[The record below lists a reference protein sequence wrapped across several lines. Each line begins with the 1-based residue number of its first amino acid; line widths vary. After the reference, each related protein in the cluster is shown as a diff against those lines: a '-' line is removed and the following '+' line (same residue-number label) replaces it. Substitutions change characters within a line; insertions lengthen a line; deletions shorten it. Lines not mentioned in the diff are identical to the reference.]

1 MAYAL
6 YAPCLLIAAISI
18 TLKENVIS
26 TQHLPLVIAGPIVR
40 KVTSNLCYIWVVT
53 SSADAP
59 SLTLSHDEAPIDGDR
74 QSETICVG
82 THAFIH
88 LLSFSASKPFS
99 DCARISYQLHFDNE
113 EQQARWHKEQQALL
127 YTGQSTL
134 SFHFTETPKT
144 ILHGSCRKPHFHSD
158 DALAQVDTL
167 HEHAFKQK
175 SSFPDLLLMTGDQI
189 YADDVA
195 GPMLKAIHSVI
206 ARLGLFHETLEGAV
220 VSNTQEL
227 ATHPHGY
234 YEREQLLPQISTNT
248 VLSSLFFGAKKK
260 PVFTSVNAQNH
271 LIGSA
276 EIIAMYLLVWSD
288 TLWAEI
294 TIDNDGIPDKYS
306 ATFDKENEAL
316 KGFVKQLPQV
326 RRALAHIPT
335 YMIFDDHD
343 VTDDWNLTRGWEQE
357 VYGNPLSKRMIGN
370 ALIGYLLCQG
380 WGNAPKKV
388 TALIEKV
395 KQSTGE
401 QGIAQHDEI
410 IDDLLDFDQWHYRL
424 DTTPPIEVLDTRT
437 QRWRSESDMNKPSG
451 LMDWEA
457 LCDFQHSIIGKESVI
472 VVSAA
477 PIYGVKVIE
486 AIQKVFTFFGKALT
500 VDAENWMAHKGTAN
514 VMLNIFRHYKT
525 PPEFIILSG
534 DVHYSF
540 VYDVRLRFRRNSP
553 HITQFTCSGLKNA
566 FPDGLIKW
574 LDRLNRILYRSKSPL
589 NLFTRRRNMS
599 VKAREPSMGYGELFN
614 GCAIGVLKISHK
626 NTDVQCKALLSN
638 GKEVEFPTSKND

>member
-1 MAYAL
+1 
-6 YAPCLLIAAISI
+6 
-18 TLKENVIS
+18 
-26 TQHLPLVIAGPIVR
+26 LPQVIAGPIVR
-40 KVTSNLCYIWVVT
+40 KVTSTECHIWVVT
-53 SSADAP
+53 SNADSPALNLSANEVVV
-59 SLTLSHDEAPIDGDR
+59 SGNCQR
-74 QSETICVG
+74 ETIRVG
-82 THAFIH
+82 KYAFIH
-88 LLSFSASKPFS
+88 LLSFTSSEPFEDTARIGYSLSFS
-99 DCARISYQLHFDNE
+99 DDA
-113 EQQARWHKEQQALL
+113 QQASWENEQRGLL
-127 YTGQSTL
+127 YDGQPSL
-134 SFHFTETPKT
+134 CFHYTETPET

-158 DALAQVDTL
+158 DALAQVDVL
-167 HEHAFKQK
+167 HKNAFKKQND
-175 SSFPDLLLMTGDQI
+175 FPDLLLMTGDQI

-206 ARLGLFHETLEGAV
+206 DRLGLYHEALEGAV
-220 VSNTQEL
+220 VTNTNEL
-227 ATHPHGY
+227 ATHEHGY
-234 YEREQLLPQISTNT
+234 YEREQLLPQIATNT
-248 VLSSLFFGAKKK
+248 VLSSIFFGAKKK

-288 TLWAEI
+288 TLWADI
-294 TIDNDGIPDKYS
+294 NIDKDGIPQKYH
-306 ATFDKENEAL
+306 AIFDKEHEAL
-316 KGFVKQLPQV
+316 NGFVKQLPQV

-388 TALIEKV
+388 APLIAKV
-395 KQSTGE
+395 QESMGE
-401 QGIAQHDEI
+401 SGLNSHDEI

-437 QRWRSESDMNKPSG
+437 QRWRSESNMNKPSG

-514 VMLNIFRHYKT
+514 VILNIFRHYKT
-525 PPEFIILSG
+525 PPDFIILSG

-574 LDRLNRILYRSKSPL
+574 LDRLNRVLYRSKSPL

-599 VKAREPSMGYGELFN
+599 VKAREPSLGYGELFN
-614 GCAIGVLKISHK
+614 GCAIGVLKISQK

-638 GKEVEFPTSKND
+638 GKEVEFPASKDD

>member
-1 MAYAL
+1 M
-6 YAPCLLIAAISI
+6 
-18 TLKENVIS
+18 TS
-26 TQHLPLVIAGPIVR
+26 TECH
-40 KVTSNLCYIWVVT
+40 IWVVT
-53 SSADAP
+53 SNADSPTLNLSANEVVV
-59 SLTLSHDEAPIDGDR
+59 SGNCQR
-74 QSETICVG
+74 ETIRVG
-82 THAFIH
+82 KYAFIH
-88 LLSFSASKPFS
+88 LLSFTSSEPFEDTARIGYSLSFS
-99 DCARISYQLHFDNE
+99 DDA
-113 EQQARWHKEQQALL
+113 QQASWENEQRGLL
-127 YTGQSTL
+127 YDGQPSL
-134 SFHFTETPKT
+134 CFHYTETPET

-158 DALAQVDTL
+158 DALAQVDVL
-167 HEHAFKQK
+167 HKNAFKKQND
-175 SSFPDLLLMTGDQI
+175 FPDLLLMTGDQI

-206 ARLGLFHETLEGAV
+206 DRLGLYHEALEGAV
-220 VSNTQEL
+220 VTNTNEL
-227 ATHPHGY
+227 ATHEHGY
-234 YEREQLLPQISTNT
+234 YEREQLLPQIATNT
-248 VLSSLFFGAKKK
+248 VLSSIFFGAKKK

-288 TLWAEI
+288 TLWADI
-294 TIDNDGIPDKYS
+294 NIDKDGIPPKYH
-306 ATFDKENEAL
+306 AIFDKEHEAL
-316 KGFVKQLPQV
+316 NGFVKQLPQV

-388 TALIEKV
+388 APLIAKV
-395 KQSTGE
+395 QESMGE
-401 QGIAQHDEI
+401 SGLNSHDEI
-410 IDDLLDFDQWHYRL
+410 IDELLDFDQWHYRL

-437 QRWRSESDMNKPSG
+437 QRWRSESNMNKPSG

-514 VMLNIFRHYKT
+514 VILNIFRHYKT
-525 PPEFIILSG
+525 PPDFIILSG

-574 LDRLNRILYRSKSPL
+574 LDRLNRVLYRSKSPL

-599 VKAREPSMGYGELFN
+599 VKAREPSLGYGELFN
-614 GCAIGVLKISHK
+614 GCAIGVLKISQK

-638 GKEVEFPTSKND
+638 GKEVEFPASKDD

>member
-1 MAYAL
+1 M
-6 YAPCLLIAAISI
+6 
-18 TLKENVIS
+18 TS
-26 TQHLPLVIAGPIVR
+26 TECH
-40 KVTSNLCYIWVVT
+40 IWVVT
-53 SSADAP
+53 SNADSPTLNLSANEVVV
-59 SLTLSHDEAPIDGDR
+59 SGNCQR
-74 QSETICVG
+74 ETIRVG
-82 THAFIH
+82 KYAFIH
-88 LLSFSASKPFS
+88 LLSFTSSEPFEDTARIGYSLSFS
-99 DCARISYQLHFDNE
+99 DDA
-113 EQQARWHKEQQALL
+113 QQASWENEQRGLL
-127 YTGQSTL
+127 YDGQSSL
-134 SFHFTETPKT
+134 CFHYTETPET

-158 DALAQVDTL
+158 DALAQVDVL
-167 HEHAFKQK
+167 HKNAFKKQND
-175 SSFPDLLLMTGDQI
+175 FPDLLLMTGDQI

-206 ARLGLFHETLEGAV
+206 DRLGLYHEALEGAV
-220 VSNTQEL
+220 VTNTNEL
-227 ATHPHGY
+227 ATHEHGY
-234 YEREQLLPQISTNT
+234 YEREQLLPQIATNT
-248 VLSSLFFGAKKK
+248 VLSSIFFGAKKK

-288 TLWAEI
+288 TLWADI
-294 TIDNDGIPDKYS
+294 NIDKDGIPQKYH
-306 ATFDKENEAL
+306 AIFDKEHEAL
-316 KGFVKQLPQV
+316 NGFVKQLPQV

-388 TALIEKV
+388 APLIAKV
-395 KQSTGE
+395 QESMGE
-401 QGIAQHDEI
+401 SGLNSHDEI

-437 QRWRSESDMNKPSG
+437 QRWRSESNMNKPSG

-514 VMLNIFRHYKT
+514 VILNIFRHYKT
-525 PPEFIILSG
+525 PPDFIILSG

-574 LDRLNRILYRSKSPL
+574 LDRLNRVLYRSKSPL

-599 VKAREPSMGYGELFN
+599 VKAREPSLGYGELFN
-614 GCAIGVLKISHK
+614 GCAIGVLKISQK
-626 NTDVQCKALLSN
+626 TTDVQCKALLSN
-638 GKEVEFPTSKND
+638 GKEVEFPASKDD

>member
-1 MAYAL
+1 M
-6 YAPCLLIAAISI
+6 P
-18 TLKENVIS
+18 
-26 TQHLPLVIAGPIVR
+26 QVIAGPIVR
-40 KVTSNLCYIWVVT
+40 KVTSTECHIWVVT
-53 SSADAP
+53 SNADSPTLNLSANEVVV
-59 SLTLSHDEAPIDGDR
+59 SGNCQR
-74 QSETICVG
+74 ETIRVG
-82 THAFIH
+82 KYAFIH
-88 LLSFSASKPFS
+88 LLSFTSSEPFEDTARIGYSLSFS
-99 DCARISYQLHFDNE
+99 DDA
-113 EQQARWHKEQQALL
+113 QQASWENEQRGLL
-127 YTGQSTL
+127 YDGQSSL
-134 SFHFTETPKT
+134 CFHYTETPET

-158 DALAQVDTL
+158 DALAQVDVL
-167 HEHAFKQK
+167 HKNAFKKQND
-175 SSFPDLLLMTGDQI
+175 FPDLLLMTGDQI

-206 ARLGLFHETLEGAV
+206 DRLGLYHEALEGAV
-220 VSNTQEL
+220 VTNTNEL
-227 ATHPHGY
+227 ATHEHGY
-234 YEREQLLPQISTNT
+234 YEREQLLPQIATNT
-248 VLSSLFFGAKKK
+248 VLSSIFFGAKKK

-288 TLWAEI
+288 TLWADI
-294 TIDNDGIPDKYS
+294 NIDKDGIPPKYH
-306 ATFDKENEAL
+306 AIFDKEHEAL
-316 KGFVKQLPQV
+316 NGFVKQLPQV

-388 TALIEKV
+388 APLIAKV
-395 KQSTGE
+395 QESMGE
-401 QGIAQHDEI
+401 SGLNSHDEI
-410 IDDLLDFDQWHYRL
+410 IDELLDFDQWHYRL

-437 QRWRSESDMNKPSG
+437 QRWRSESNMNKPSG

-514 VMLNIFRHYKT
+514 VILNIFRHYKT
-525 PPEFIILSG
+525 PPDFIILSG

-574 LDRLNRILYRSKSPL
+574 LDRLNRVLYRSKSPL

-599 VKAREPSMGYGELFN
+599 VKAREPSLGYGELFN
-614 GCAIGVLKISHK
+614 GCAIGVLKISQK
-626 NTDVQCKALLSN
+626 TTDVQCKALLSN
-638 GKEVEFPTSKND
+638 GKEVEFPASKDD

>member
-1 MAYAL
+1 M
-6 YAPCLLIAAISI
+6 S
-18 TLKENVIS
+18 EESVIS
-26 TQHLPLVIAGPIVR
+26 TQQLPQVIAGPIVR
-40 KVTSNLCYIWVVT
+40 KVTSNSCHVWLV
-53 SSADAP
+53 SSNADAP
-59 SLTLSHDEAPIDGDR
+59 SLSLSHGDSVLAGDS
-74 QSETICVG
+74 QSDTVRVG
-82 THAFIH
+82 KLAFIH
-88 LLSFSASKPFS
+88 LVTFSASTSFE
-99 DCARISYQLHFDNE
+99 DRERINYKLVFDDH
-113 EQQARWHKEQQALL
+113 QQQNAWEKEQRALL
-127 YTGQSTL
+127 YKDQASL
-134 SFHFTETPKT
+134 SFHYTGTPET
-144 ILHGSCRKPHFHSD
+144 ILHGSCRKPHFHGD
-158 DALAQVDTL
+158 DALVQVDNL
-167 HEHAFKQK
+167 HKIAFEEKA
-175 SSFPDLLLMTGDQI
+175 SFPDLLLMTGDQI

-195 GPMLKAIHSVI
+195 GPMLKAIHCVI
-206 ARLGLFHETLEGAV
+206 ARLGLYHEALEGAV
-220 VSNTQEL
+220 VNNTSDL
-227 ATHPHGY
+227 ATHEHGF
-234 YEREQLLPQISTNT
+234 YEREQLLPQIATNT
-248 VLSSLFFGAKKK
+248 VLSSIFFGAKKK

-288 TLWAEI
+288 TLWPDI
-294 TIDNDGIPDKYS
+294 VIDKDGIPEKYN
-306 ATFDKENEAL
+306 AIFDKENEAL
-316 KGFVKQLPQV
+316 TGFVKPLLQV

-380 WGNAPKKV
+380 WGNAPEKV
-388 TALIEKV
+388 TSLIQKV
-395 KQSTGE
+395 KASLDK
-401 QGIAQHDEI
+401 QGLAAHNEIVDE
-410 IDDLLDFDQWHYRL
+410 LLDFDQWHYRI

-437 QRWRSESDMNKPSG
+437 QRWRSESNMNKPSG

-457 LCDFQHSIIGKESVI
+457 LCDFQHSIIDKESVI

-514 VMLNIFRHYKT
+514 VILNIFRHYKT

-574 LDRLNRILYRSKSPL
+574 LDRLNRVLYRSKSPL
-589 NLFTRRRNMS
+589 NVFTRRRNMS

-614 GCAIGVLKISHK
+614 GCAIGVLKISQK

-638 GKEVEFPTSKND
+638 GKEVEFPASKDD

>member
-1 MAYAL
+1 M
-6 YAPCLLIAAISI
+6 P
-18 TLKENVIS
+18 
-26 TQHLPLVIAGPIVR
+26 QVIAGPIVR
-40 KVTSNLCYIWVVT
+40 KVTSTECHIWVVT
-53 SSADAP
+53 SNADSPTLNLSANEVVV
-59 SLTLSHDEAPIDGDR
+59 SGNCQR
-74 QSETICVG
+74 ETIRVG
-82 THAFIH
+82 KYAFIH
-88 LLSFSASKPFS
+88 LLSFTSSEPFEDTARIGYSLSFS
-99 DCARISYQLHFDNE
+99 DDA
-113 EQQARWHKEQQALL
+113 QQASWENEQRGLL
-127 YTGQSTL
+127 YDGQPSL
-134 SFHFTETPKT
+134 CFHYTETPET

-158 DALAQVDTL
+158 DALAQVDVL
-167 HEHAFKQK
+167 HKNAFKKQND
-175 SSFPDLLLMTGDQI
+175 FPDLLLMTGDQI

-206 ARLGLFHETLEGAV
+206 DRLGLYHEALEGAV
-220 VSNTQEL
+220 VTNTNEL
-227 ATHPHGY
+227 ATHEHGY
-234 YEREQLLPQISTNT
+234 YEREQLLPQIATNT
-248 VLSSLFFGAKKK
+248 VLSSIFFGAKKK

-288 TLWAEI
+288 TLWADI
-294 TIDNDGIPDKYS
+294 NIDKDGIPQKYH
-306 ATFDKENEAL
+306 AIFDKEHEAL
-316 KGFVKQLPQV
+316 NGFVKQLPQV

-380 WGNAPKKV
+380 WGNVPKKV
-388 TALIEKV
+388 APLIAKV
-395 KQSTGE
+395 QESMGE
-401 QGIAQHDEI
+401 SGLNSHDEI

-437 QRWRSESDMNKPSG
+437 QRWRSESNMNKPSG

-514 VMLNIFRHYKT
+514 VILNIFRHYKT
-525 PPEFIILSG
+525 PPDFIILSG

-574 LDRLNRILYRSKSPL
+574 LDRLNRVLYRSKSPL

-599 VKAREPSMGYGELFN
+599 VKAREPSLGYGELFN
-614 GCAIGVLKISHK
+614 GCAIGVLKISQK

-638 GKEVEFPTSKND
+638 GNEVEFPASKDD

>member
-1 MAYAL
+1 M
-6 YAPCLLIAAISI
+6 PQV
-18 TLKENVIS
+18 T
-26 TQHLPLVIAGPIVR
+26 AGPKVR
-40 KVTSNLCYIWVVT
+40 KVTSTECHIWVVT
-53 SSADAP
+53 SNADSPTLNLSANEVVV
-59 SLTLSHDEAPIDGDR
+59 SGNCQR
-74 QSETICVG
+74 ETIRVG
-82 THAFIH
+82 KYAFIH
-88 LLSFSASKPFS
+88 LLSFTSSEPFEDTARIGYSLSFS
-99 DCARISYQLHFDNE
+99 DDA
-113 EQQARWHKEQQALL
+113 QQASWENEQRGLL
-127 YTGQSTL
+127 YDGQSSL
-134 SFHFTETPKT
+134 CFHYTETPET

-158 DALAQVDTL
+158 DALAQVDVL
-167 HEHAFKQK
+167 HKNAFKK
-175 SSFPDLLLMTGDQI
+175 ENDFPDLLLMTGDQI

-206 ARLGLFHETLEGAV
+206 DCLGLYHEALEGAV
-220 VSNTQEL
+220 VTNTNEL
-227 ATHPHGY
+227 ATHEHGY
-234 YEREQLLPQISTNT
+234 YEREQLLPQIATNT
-248 VLSSLFFGAKKK
+248 VLSSIFFGAKKK

-288 TLWAEI
+288 TLWADI
-294 TIDNDGIPDKYS
+294 NIDKDGIPPKYH
-306 ATFDKENEAL
+306 AIFDKEHEAL
-316 KGFVKQLPQV
+316 NGFVKQLPQV

-388 TALIEKV
+388 APLIAKV
-395 KQSTGE
+395 QESMGE
-401 QGIAQHDEI
+401 SGLNSHDEI

-437 QRWRSESDMNKPSG
+437 QRWRSESNMNKPSG

-500 VDAENWMAHKGTAN
+500 VDAENWMAHKCTAN
-514 VMLNIFRHYKT
+514 VILNIFRHYIT
-525 PPEFIILSG
+525 PPDFIILSG

-574 LDRLNRILYRSKSPL
+574 LDRLNRVLYRSKSPL

-599 VKAREPSMGYGELFN
+599 VKAREPSLGYGELFN
-614 GCAIGVLKISHK
+614 GCAIGVLKISQK

-638 GKEVEFPTSKND
+638 GKEVEFPASKDD

>member
-1 MAYAL
+1 
-6 YAPCLLIAAISI
+6 
-18 TLKENVIS
+18 
-26 TQHLPLVIAGPIVR
+26 
-40 KVTSNLCYIWVVT
+40 VTSTECHIWVVT
-53 SSADAP
+53 SNADSPTLNLSANEVVV
-59 SLTLSHDEAPIDGDR
+59 SGNCQR
-74 QSETICVG
+74 ETIRVG
-82 THAFIH
+82 KYAFIH
-88 LLSFSASKPFS
+88 LLSFTSSEPFEDTARIGYSLSFS
-99 DCARISYQLHFDNE
+99 DDA
-113 EQQARWHKEQQALL
+113 QQASWENEQRGLL
-127 YTGQSTL
+127 YDGQSSL
-134 SFHFTETPKT
+134 CFHYTETPET

-158 DALAQVDTL
+158 DALAQVDVL
-167 HEHAFKQK
+167 HKNAFKKQND
-175 SSFPDLLLMTGDQI
+175 FPDLLLMTGDQI

-206 ARLGLFHETLEGAV
+206 DRLGLYHEALEGAV
-220 VSNTQEL
+220 VTNTNEL
-227 ATHPHGY
+227 ATHEHGY
-234 YEREQLLPQISTNT
+234 YEREQLLPQIATNT
-248 VLSSLFFGAKKK
+248 VLSSIFFGAKKK

-288 TLWAEI
+288 TLWADI
-294 TIDNDGIPDKYS
+294 NIDKDGIPPKYH
-306 ATFDKENEAL
+306 AIFDKEHEAL
-316 KGFVKQLPQV
+316 NGFVKQLPQV

-388 TALIEKV
+388 APLIAKV
-395 KQSTGE
+395 QESMGE
-401 QGIAQHDEI
+401 SGLNSHDEI

-437 QRWRSESDMNKPSG
+437 QRWRSESNMNKPSG

-514 VMLNIFRHYKT
+514 VILNIFRHYKT
-525 PPEFIILSG
+525 PPDFIILSG

-574 LDRLNRILYRSKSPL
+574 LDRLNRVLYRSKSPL

-599 VKAREPSMGYGELFN
+599 VKAREPSLGYGELFN
-614 GCAIGVLKISHK
+614 GCAIGVLKISQK

-638 GKEVEFPTSKND
+638 GKEVEFPASKDD

>member
-1 MAYAL
+1 M
-6 YAPCLLIAAISI
+6 P
-18 TLKENVIS
+18 
-26 TQHLPLVIAGPIVR
+26 QVIAGPIVR
-40 KVTSNLCYIWVVT
+40 KVTSTECHIWVVT
-53 SSADAP
+53 SNADSPALNLSANEVVV
-59 SLTLSHDEAPIDGDR
+59 SGNCQR
-74 QSETICVG
+74 ETIRVG
-82 THAFIH
+82 KYAFIH
-88 LLSFSASKPFS
+88 LLSFTSSEPFEDTARIGYSLSFS
-99 DCARISYQLHFDNE
+99 DDA
-113 EQQARWHKEQQALL
+113 QQASWEDEQRGLL
-127 YTGQSTL
+127 YDGQSSL
-134 SFHFTETPKT
+134 CFHYTETPET

-158 DALAQVDTL
+158 DALAQVDVL
-167 HEHAFKQK
+167 HKNAFKK
-175 SSFPDLLLMTGDQI
+175 ENDFPDLLLMTGDQI

-206 ARLGLFHETLEGAV
+206 DRLGLYHEALEGAV
-220 VSNTQEL
+220 VTNTNEL
-227 ATHPHGY
+227 ATHEHGY
-234 YEREQLLPQISTNT
+234 YEREQLLPQIATNT
-248 VLSSLFFGAKKK
+248 VLSSIFFGAKKK

-288 TLWAEI
+288 TLWADI
-294 TIDNDGIPDKYS
+294 NIDKDGIPPKYH
-306 ATFDKENEAL
+306 AIFDKEHEAL
-316 KGFVKQLPQV
+316 NGFVKQLPQV

-388 TALIEKV
+388 APLIAKV
-395 KQSTGE
+395 QESMGE
-401 QGIAQHDEI
+401 SGLNSHDEI

-437 QRWRSESDMNKPSG
+437 QRWRSESNMNKPSG

-514 VMLNIFRHYKT
+514 VILNIFRHYKT
-525 PPEFIILSG
+525 PPDFIILSG

-574 LDRLNRILYRSKSPL
+574 LDRLNRVLYRSKSPL

-599 VKAREPSMGYGELFN
+599 VKAREPSLGYGELFN
-614 GCAIGVLKISHK
+614 GCAIGVLKISQK

-638 GKEVEFPTSKND
+638 GKEVEFPASKDD

>member
-1 MAYAL
+1 M
-6 YAPCLLIAAISI
+6 P
-18 TLKENVIS
+18 
-26 TQHLPLVIAGPIVR
+26 QVIAGPIVR
-40 KVTSNLCYIWVVT
+40 KVTSTECHIWVVT
-53 SSADAP
+53 SNADSPALNLSANEVVV
-59 SLTLSHDEAPIDGDR
+59 SGNCQR
-74 QSETICVG
+74 ETIRVG
-82 THAFIH
+82 KYAFIH
-88 LLSFSASKPFS
+88 LLSFTSSEPFKDTARIGYSLSFS
-99 DCARISYQLHFDNE
+99 DDA
-113 EQQARWHKEQQALL
+113 QQASWENEQRGLL
-127 YTGQSTL
+127 YDGQSSL
-134 SFHFTETPKT
+134 CFHYTETPET

-158 DALAQVDTL
+158 DALAQVDVL
-167 HEHAFKQK
+167 HKNAFKK
-175 SSFPDLLLMTGDQI
+175 ENDFPDLLLMTGDQI

-206 ARLGLFHETLEGAV
+206 DRLGLYHEALEGAV
-220 VSNTQEL
+220 VTNTNEL
-227 ATHPHGY
+227 ATHEHGY
-234 YEREQLLPQISTNT
+234 YEREQLLPQIATNT
-248 VLSSLFFGAKKK
+248 VLSSIFFGAKKK

-288 TLWAEI
+288 TLWADI
-294 TIDNDGIPDKYS
+294 NIDKDGIPPKYH
-306 ATFDKENEAL
+306 AIFDKEHEAL
-316 KGFVKQLPQV
+316 NGFVKQLPQV

-388 TALIEKV
+388 APLIAKV
-395 KQSTGE
+395 QESMGE
-401 QGIAQHDEI
+401 SGLNSHDEI

-437 QRWRSESDMNKPSG
+437 QRWRSESNMNKPSG

-500 VDAENWMAHKGTAN
+500 VDAENWMAHKGTEN
-514 VMLNIFRHYKT
+514 VILNIFRHYKT
-525 PPEFIILSG
+525 PPDFIILSG

-574 LDRLNRILYRSKSPL
+574 LDRLNRVLYRSKSPL

-599 VKAREPSMGYGELFN
+599 VKAREPSLGYGELFN
-614 GCAIGVLKISHK
+614 GCAIGVLKISQK
-626 NTDVQCKALLSN
+626 TTDVQCKALLSN
-638 GKEVEFPTSKND
+638 GKEVEFPASKDD

>member
-1 MAYAL
+1 M
-6 YAPCLLIAAISI
+6 P
-18 TLKENVIS
+18 
-26 TQHLPLVIAGPIVR
+26 QVIAGPIVR
-40 KVTSNLCYIWVVT
+40 KVTSTECHIWVVT
-53 SSADAP
+53 SNADSPALNLSANEVVV
-59 SLTLSHDEAPIDGDR
+59 SGNCQR
-74 QSETICVG
+74 ETIRVG
-82 THAFIH
+82 KYAFIH
-88 LLSFSASKPFS
+88 LLSFTSSEPFEDTARIGYSLSFS
-99 DCARISYQLHFDNE
+99 DDA
-113 EQQARWHKEQQALL
+113 QQASWENEQRGLL
-127 YTGQSTL
+127 YDGQSSL
-134 SFHFTETPKT
+134 CFHYTETPET

-158 DALAQVDTL
+158 DALAQVDVL
-167 HEHAFKQK
+167 HKNAFKKQND
-175 SSFPDLLLMTGDQI
+175 FPDLLLMTGDQI

-206 ARLGLFHETLEGAV
+206 DRLGLYHEALEGAV
-220 VSNTQEL
+220 VANTNEL
-227 ATHPHGY
+227 ATHEHGY
-234 YEREQLLPQISTNT
+234 YEREQLLPQIATNT
-248 VLSSLFFGAKKK
+248 VLSSIFFGAKKK

-288 TLWAEI
+288 TLWADI
-294 TIDNDGIPDKYS
+294 NIDKDGIPPKYH
-306 ATFDKENEAL
+306 AIFDKEHEAL
-316 KGFVKQLPQV
+316 NGFVKQLPQV

-388 TALIEKV
+388 APLIAKV
-395 KQSTGE
+395 QESMGE
-401 QGIAQHDEI
+401 SGLNSHDEI

-437 QRWRSESDMNKPSG
+437 QRWRSESNMNKPSG

-514 VMLNIFRHYKT
+514 VILNIFRHYKT
-525 PPEFIILSG
+525 PPDFIILSG

-574 LDRLNRILYRSKSPL
+574 LDRLNRVLYRSKSPL

-599 VKAREPSMGYGELFN
+599 VKAREPSLGYGELFN
-614 GCAIGVLKISHK
+614 GCAIGVLKISQK

-638 GKEVEFPTSKND
+638 GKEVEFPASKDD

>member
-1 MAYAL
+1 M
-6 YAPCLLIAAISI
+6 
-18 TLKENVIS
+18 TS
-26 TQHLPLVIAGPIVR
+26 TECH
-40 KVTSNLCYIWVVT
+40 IWVVT
-53 SSADAP
+53 SNADSPALNLSANEVVV
-59 SLTLSHDEAPIDGDR
+59 SGNCQR
-74 QSETICVG
+74 ETIRVG
-82 THAFIH
+82 KYAFIH
-88 LLSFSASKPFS
+88 LLSFTSSEPFEDTARIDYSLSFS
-99 DCARISYQLHFDNE
+99 DDA
-113 EQQARWHKEQQALL
+113 QQASWENEQRGLL
-127 YTGQSTL
+127 YDGQSSL
-134 SFHFTETPKT
+134 CFHYTETPET

-158 DALAQVDTL
+158 DALAQVDVL
-167 HEHAFKQK
+167 HKNAFKKQND
-175 SSFPDLLLMTGDQI
+175 FPDLLLMTGDQI

-206 ARLGLFHETLEGAV
+206 DRLGLYHEALEGAV
-220 VSNTQEL
+220 VTNTNEL
-227 ATHPHGY
+227 ATHEHGY
-234 YEREQLLPQISTNT
+234 YEREQLLPQIATNT
-248 VLSSLFFGAKKK
+248 VLSSIFFGAKKK

-288 TLWAEI
+288 TLWADI
-294 TIDNDGIPDKYS
+294 NIDKDGIPPKYH
-306 ATFDKENEAL
+306 AIFDKEHEAL
-316 KGFVKQLPQV
+316 NGFVKQLPQV

-388 TALIEKV
+388 APLIAKV
-395 KQSTGE
+395 QESMGE
-401 QGIAQHDEI
+401 SGLNSHDEI

-437 QRWRSESDMNKPSG
+437 QRWRSESNMNKPSG

-514 VMLNIFRHYKT
+514 VILNIFRHYKT
-525 PPEFIILSG
+525 PPDFIILSG

-574 LDRLNRILYRSKSPL
+574 LDRLNRVLYRSKSPL

-599 VKAREPSMGYGELFN
+599 VKAREPSLGYGELFN
-614 GCAIGVLKISHK
+614 GCAIGVLKISQK
-626 NTDVQCKALLSN
+626 TTDVQCEALLSN
-638 GKEVEFPTSKND
+638 GKEVEFPASKDD

>member
-1 MAYAL
+1 M
-6 YAPCLLIAAISI
+6 
-18 TLKENVIS
+18 TS
-26 TQHLPLVIAGPIVR
+26 TECH
-40 KVTSNLCYIWVVT
+40 IWVVT
-53 SSADAP
+53 SNADSPALNLSANEVVV
-59 SLTLSHDEAPIDGDR
+59 SGNCQR
-74 QSETICVG
+74 ETIRVG
-82 THAFIH
+82 KYAFIH
-88 LLSFSASKPFS
+88 LLSFTSSEPFEDTARIGYSLSFS
-99 DCARISYQLHFDNE
+99 DDA
-113 EQQARWHKEQQALL
+113 QQASWENEQRGLL
-127 YTGQSTL
+127 YDGQSFL
-134 SFHFTETPKT
+134 CFHYTETPET

-158 DALAQVDTL
+158 DALAQVDVL
-167 HEHAFKQK
+167 HKNAFKKQND
-175 SSFPDLLLMTGDQI
+175 FPDLLLMTGDQI

-206 ARLGLFHETLEGAV
+206 DRLGLYHEALEGAV
-220 VSNTQEL
+220 VTNTNEL
-227 ATHPHGY
+227 ATHEHGY
-234 YEREQLLPQISTNT
+234 YEREQLLPQIATNT
-248 VLSSLFFGAKKK
+248 VLSSIFFGAKKK

-288 TLWAEI
+288 TLWADI
-294 TIDNDGIPDKYS
+294 NIDKDGIPPKYH
-306 ATFDKENEAL
+306 AIFDKEHEAL
-316 KGFVKQLPQV
+316 NGFVKQLPQV

-388 TALIEKV
+388 APLIAKV
-395 KQSTGE
+395 QESMGE
-401 QGIAQHDEI
+401 SGLNSHDEL

-437 QRWRSESDMNKPSG
+437 QRWRSESNMNKPSG

-514 VMLNIFRHYKT
+514 VILNIFRHYKT
-525 PPEFIILSG
+525 PPDFIILSG

-574 LDRLNRILYRSKSPL
+574 LDRLNRVLYRSKSPL

-599 VKAREPSMGYGELFN
+599 VKAREPSLGYGELFN
-614 GCAIGVLKISHK
+614 GCAIGVLKISQK

-638 GKEVEFPTSKND
+638 GKEVEFPASKDD

>member
-1 MAYAL
+1 M
-6 YAPCLLIAAISI
+6 P
-18 TLKENVIS
+18 
-26 TQHLPLVIAGPIVR
+26 QVIAGPIVR
-40 KVTSNLCYIWVVT
+40 KVTSTECHIWVVT
-53 SSADAP
+53 SNADSPALNLSANEVVV
-59 SLTLSHDEAPIDGDR
+59 SGNCQR
-74 QSETICVG
+74 ETIRVG
-82 THAFIH
+82 KYAFIH
-88 LLSFSASKPFS
+88 LLSFTSSEPFEDTARIGYSLSFS
-99 DCARISYQLHFDNE
+99 DDA
-113 EQQARWHKEQQALL
+113 QQASWEDEQRGLL
-127 YTGQSTL
+127 YDGQSSL
-134 SFHFTETPKT
+134 CFHYTETPET

-158 DALAQVDTL
+158 DALAQVDVL
-167 HEHAFKQK
+167 HKNAFKKQND
-175 SSFPDLLLMTGDQI
+175 FPDLLLMTGDQI

-206 ARLGLFHETLEGAV
+206 DRLGLYHEALEGAV
-220 VSNTQEL
+220 VTNTNEL
-227 ATHPHGY
+227 ATHEHGY
-234 YEREQLLPQISTNT
+234 YEREQLLPQIATNT
-248 VLSSLFFGAKKK
+248 VLSSIFFGAKKK

-288 TLWAEI
+288 TLWADI
-294 TIDNDGIPDKYS
+294 NIDKDGIPPKYH
-306 ATFDKENEAL
+306 AIFDKEHEAL
-316 KGFVKQLPQV
+316 NGFVKQLPQV

-388 TALIEKV
+388 APLIAKV
-395 KQSTGE
+395 QESMGE
-401 QGIAQHDEI
+401 SGLNSHDEI
-410 IDDLLDFDQWHYRL
+410 IDELLDFDQWHYRL

-437 QRWRSESDMNKPSG
+437 QRWRSESNMNKPSG

-514 VMLNIFRHYKT
+514 VILNIFRHYKT
-525 PPEFIILSG
+525 PPDFIILSG

-574 LDRLNRILYRSKSPL
+574 LDRLNRVLYRSKSPL

-599 VKAREPSMGYGELFN
+599 VKAREPSLGYGELFN
-614 GCAIGVLKISHK
+614 GCAIGVLKISQK

-638 GKEVEFPTSKND
+638 GNEVEFPASKDD

>member
-1 MAYAL
+1 M
-6 YAPCLLIAAISI
+6 P
-18 TLKENVIS
+18 
-26 TQHLPLVIAGPIVR
+26 QVIAGPIVR
-40 KVTSNLCYIWVVT
+40 KVTSTECHIWVVT
-53 SSADAP
+53 SNADSPALNLSANEVVV
-59 SLTLSHDEAPIDGDR
+59 SGNCQR
-74 QSETICVG
+74 ETIRVG
-82 THAFIH
+82 KYAFIH
-88 LLSFSASKPFS
+88 LLSFTSSEPFEDTARIGYSLSFS
-99 DCARISYQLHFDNE
+99 DDA
-113 EQQARWHKEQQALL
+113 QQASWENEQRGLL
-127 YTGQSTL
+127 YDGQPSL
-134 SFHFTETPKT
+134 CFHYTETPET

-158 DALAQVDTL
+158 DALAQVDVL
-167 HEHAFKQK
+167 HKNAFKKQND
-175 SSFPDLLLMTGDQI
+175 FPDLLLMTGDQI

-206 ARLGLFHETLEGAV
+206 DRLGLYHEALEGAV
-220 VSNTQEL
+220 VTNTNEL
-227 ATHPHGY
+227 ATHEHGY
-234 YEREQLLPQISTNT
+234 YEREQLLPQIATNT
-248 VLSSLFFGAKKK
+248 VLSSIFFGAKKK

-288 TLWAEI
+288 TLWADI
-294 TIDNDGIPDKYS
+294 NIDKDGIPPKYH
-306 ATFDKENEAL
+306 AIFDKEHEAL
-316 KGFVKQLPQV
+316 NGFVKQLPQV

-388 TALIEKV
+388 APLIAKV
-395 KQSTGE
+395 QESMGE
-401 QGIAQHDEI
+401 SGLNSHDEI
-410 IDDLLDFDQWHYRL
+410 IDDLLAFDQWHYRL

-437 QRWRSESDMNKPSG
+437 QRWRSESNMNKPSG

-514 VMLNIFRHYKT
+514 VILNIFRHYKT
-525 PPEFIILSG
+525 PPDFIILSG

-574 LDRLNRILYRSKSPL
+574 LDRLNRVLYRSKSPL

-599 VKAREPSMGYGELFN
+599 VKAREPSLGYGELFN
-614 GCAIGVLKISHK
+614 GCAIGVLKISQK

-638 GKEVEFPTSKND
+638 GKEVEFPASKDD

>member
-1 MAYAL
+1 M
-6 YAPCLLIAAISI
+6 S
-18 TLKENVIS
+18 EESVIS
-26 TQHLPLVIAGPIVR
+26 TQQLPQVIAGPIVR
-40 KVTSNLCYIWVVT
+40 KVTSNSCHVWLV
-53 SSADAP
+53 SSNADAP
-59 SLTLSHDEAPIDGDR
+59 SLSLSHGDSVLAGDS
-74 QSETICVG
+74 QSDTVRVG
-82 THAFIH
+82 KHAFIH
-88 LLSFSASKPFS
+88 LVTFSASTSFE
-99 DCARISYQLHFDNE
+99 DRERINYKLIFNDH
-113 EQQARWHKEQQALL
+113 QQQNAWEKEQRALL
-127 YTGQSTL
+127 YKDQASL
-134 SFHFTETPKT
+134 SFHYTGTPET
-144 ILHGSCRKPHFHSD
+144 ILHGSCRKPHFHGD
-158 DALAQVDTL
+158 DALVQVDNL
-167 HEHAFKQK
+167 HKIAFEENA
-175 SSFPDLLLMTGDQI
+175 SFPDLLLMTGDQI

-195 GPMLKAIHSVI
+195 GPMLKAIHCVI
-206 ARLGLFHETLEGAV
+206 ARLGLYHEALEGAV
-220 VSNTQEL
+220 VNNTSDL
-227 ATHPHGY
+227 ATHEHGF
-234 YEREQLLPQISTNT
+234 YEREQLLPQIATNT
-248 VLSSLFFGAKKK
+248 VLSSIFFGAKKK

-288 TLWAEI
+288 TLWPDI
-294 TIDNDGIPDKYS
+294 VIDKDGIPEKYN
-306 ATFDKENEAL
+306 AIFDKENEAL
-316 KGFVKQLPQV
+316 TGFVKPLLQV
-326 RRALAHIPT
+326 RRALAHVPT

-380 WGNAPKKV
+380 WGNAPEKV
-388 TALIEKV
+388 TSLIQKIKASLD
-395 KQSTGE
+395 KQGLAAHNE
-401 QGIAQHDEI
+401 IVDE
-410 IDDLLDFDQWHYRL
+410 LLDFDQWHYRI

-437 QRWRSESDMNKPSG
+437 QRWRSESNMNKPSG

-514 VMLNIFRHYKT
+514 VILNIFRHYKT

-574 LDRLNRILYRSKSPL
+574 LDRLNRVLYRSKSPL
-589 NLFTRRRNMS
+589 NVFTRRRNMS

-614 GCAIGVLKISHK
+614 GCAIGVLKISQK

-638 GKEVEFPTSKND
+638 GKEVEFPTSKDD

>member
-1 MAYAL
+1 M
-6 YAPCLLIAAISI
+6 
-18 TLKENVIS
+18 TS
-26 TQHLPLVIAGPIVR
+26 TECH
-40 KVTSNLCYIWVVT
+40 IWVVT
-53 SSADAP
+53 SNADSPTLNLSANEVVV
-59 SLTLSHDEAPIDGDR
+59 SGNCQR
-74 QSETICVG
+74 ETIRVG
-82 THAFIH
+82 KYAFIH
-88 LLSFSASKPFS
+88 LLSFTSSERFEDTARIGYSLSFS
-99 DCARISYQLHFDNE
+99 DDA
-113 EQQARWHKEQQALL
+113 QQASWENEQRGLL
-127 YTGQSTL
+127 YDGQSSL
-134 SFHFTETPKT
+134 CFHYTETPET

-158 DALAQVDTL
+158 DALAQVDVL
-167 HEHAFKQK
+167 HKNAFKK
-175 SSFPDLLLMTGDQI
+175 ENDFPDLLLMTGDQI

-206 ARLGLFHETLEGAV
+206 DRLGLYHEALEGAV
-220 VSNTQEL
+220 VTNTNEL
-227 ATHPHGY
+227 ATHEHGY
-234 YEREQLLPQISTNT
+234 YEREQLLPQIATNT
-248 VLSSLFFGAKKK
+248 VLSSIFFGAKKK

-288 TLWAEI
+288 TLWADI
-294 TIDNDGIPDKYS
+294 NIDKDGIPPKYH
-306 ATFDKENEAL
+306 AIFDKEHEAL
-316 KGFVKQLPQV
+316 NGFVKQLPQV

-388 TALIEKV
+388 APLIAKV
-395 KQSTGE
+395 QESMGE
-401 QGIAQHDEI
+401 SGLNSHDEI

-437 QRWRSESDMNKPSG
+437 QRWRSESNMNKPSG

-514 VMLNIFRHYKT
+514 VILNIFRHYKT
-525 PPEFIILSG
+525 PPDFIILSG

-574 LDRLNRILYRSKSPL
+574 LDRLNRVLYRSKSPL

-599 VKAREPSMGYGELFN
+599 VKAREPSLGYGELFN
-614 GCAIGVLKISHK
+614 GCAIGVLKISQK
-626 NTDVQCKALLSN
+626 TTDVQCKALLSN
-638 GKEVEFPTSKND
+638 GKEVEFPASKDD

>member
-1 MAYAL
+1 M
-6 YAPCLLIAAISI
+6 
-18 TLKENVIS
+18 TS
-26 TQHLPLVIAGPIVR
+26 TECH
-40 KVTSNLCYIWVVT
+40 IWVVT
-53 SSADAP
+53 SNADSPTLNLSANEVVV
-59 SLTLSHDEAPIDGDR
+59 SGNCQR
-74 QSETICVG
+74 ETIRVG
-82 THAFIH
+82 KYAFIH
-88 LLSFSASKPFS
+88 LLSFTSSEPFEDTARIGYSLSFS
-99 DCARISYQLHFDNE
+99 DDA
-113 EQQARWHKEQQALL
+113 QQASWENEQRGLL
-127 YTGQSTL
+127 YDGQSSL
-134 SFHFTETPKT
+134 CFHYTETPET

-158 DALAQVDTL
+158 DALAQVDVL
-167 HEHAFKQK
+167 HKNAFKKQND
-175 SSFPDLLLMTGDQI
+175 FPDLLLMTGDQI

-206 ARLGLFHETLEGAV
+206 DRLGLYHEALEGAV
-220 VSNTQEL
+220 VTNTNEL
-227 ATHPHGY
+227 ATHEHGY
-234 YEREQLLPQISTNT
+234 YEREQLLPQIATNT
-248 VLSSLFFGAKKK
+248 VLSSIFFGAKKK

-288 TLWAEI
+288 TLWADI
-294 TIDNDGIPDKYS
+294 NIDKDGIPPKYH
-306 ATFDKENEAL
+306 AIFDKEHEAL
-316 KGFVKQLPQV
+316 NGFVKQLPQV

-388 TALIEKV
+388 APLIAKV
-395 KQSTGE
+395 QESMGE
-401 QGIAQHDEI
+401 SGLNSHDEI

-437 QRWRSESDMNKPSG
+437 QRWRSESNMNKPSG

-514 VMLNIFRHYKT
+514 VILNIFRHYKT
-525 PPEFIILSG
+525 PPDFIILSG

-574 LDRLNRILYRSKSPL
+574 LDRLNRVLYRSKSPL

-599 VKAREPSMGYGELFN
+599 VKAREPSLGYGELFN
-614 GCAIGVLKISHK
+614 GCAIGVLKISQK
-626 NTDVQCKALLSN
+626 TTDVQCKALLSN
-638 GKEVEFPTSKND
+638 GNEVEFPASKDD

>member
-1 MAYAL
+1 M
-6 YAPCLLIAAISI
+6 P
-18 TLKENVIS
+18 
-26 TQHLPLVIAGPIVR
+26 QVIAGPIVR
-40 KVTSNLCYIWVVT
+40 KVTSTECHIWVVT
-53 SSADAP
+53 SNADSPALNLSANEVVV
-59 SLTLSHDEAPIDGDR
+59 SGNCQR
-74 QSETICVG
+74 ETIRVG
-82 THAFIH
+82 KYAFIH
-88 LLSFSASKPFS
+88 LLSFTSSEPFEDTARIGYSLSFS
-99 DCARISYQLHFDNE
+99 DDA
-113 EQQARWHKEQQALL
+113 QQASWENEQRGLL
-127 YTGQSTL
+127 YDGQSSL
-134 SFHFTETPKT
+134 CFHYTETPET

-158 DALAQVDTL
+158 DALAQVDVL
-167 HEHAFKQK
+167 HKNAFKKQND
-175 SSFPDLLLMTGDQI
+175 FPDLLLMTGDQI

-206 ARLGLFHETLEGAV
+206 DRLGLYHEALEGAV
-220 VSNTQEL
+220 VTNTNEL
-227 ATHPHGY
+227 ATHEHGY
-234 YEREQLLPQISTNT
+234 YEREQLLPQIATNT
-248 VLSSLFFGAKKK
+248 VLSSIFFGAKKK

-288 TLWAEI
+288 TLWADI
-294 TIDNDGIPDKYS
+294 NIDKDGIPPKYH
-306 ATFDKENEAL
+306 AIFDKEHEAL
-316 KGFVKQLPQV
+316 NGFVKQLPQV

-388 TALIEKV
+388 APLIAKV
-395 KQSTGE
+395 QKSMGE
-401 QGIAQHDEI
+401 SGLNSHDEI

-437 QRWRSESDMNKPSG
+437 QRWRSESNMNKPSG

-514 VMLNIFRHYKT
+514 VILNIFRHYKT
-525 PPEFIILSG
+525 PPDFIILSG

-574 LDRLNRILYRSKSPL
+574 LDRLNRVLYRSKSPL

-599 VKAREPSMGYGELFN
+599 VKAREPSLGYGELFN
-614 GCAIGVLKISHK
+614 GCAIGVLKISQK

-638 GKEVEFPTSKND
+638 GKEVEFPASKDD

>member
-1 MAYAL
+1 M
-6 YAPCLLIAAISI
+6 P
-18 TLKENVIS
+18 
-26 TQHLPLVIAGPIVR
+26 QVIAGPIVR
-40 KVTSNLCYIWVVT
+40 KVTSTECHIWVVT
-53 SSADAP
+53 SNADSPALNLSANEVVV
-59 SLTLSHDEAPIDGDR
+59 SGNCQR
-74 QSETICVG
+74 ETIRVG
-82 THAFIH
+82 KYAFIH
-88 LLSFSASKPFS
+88 LLSFTSSEPFEDTARIGYSLSFS
-99 DCARISYQLHFDNE
+99 DDA
-113 EQQARWHKEQQALL
+113 QQASWENEQRGLL
-127 YTGQSTL
+127 YDGQSSL
-134 SFHFTETPKT
+134 CFHYTETPET

-158 DALAQVDTL
+158 DALAQVDVL
-167 HEHAFKQK
+167 HKNAFKK
-175 SSFPDLLLMTGDQI
+175 ENDFPDLLLMTGDQI

-206 ARLGLFHETLEGAV
+206 DRLGLYHEALEGAV
-220 VSNTQEL
+220 VTNTNEL
-227 ATHPHGY
+227 ATHEHGY
-234 YEREQLLPQISTNT
+234 YEREQLLPQIATNT
-248 VLSSLFFGAKKK
+248 VLSSIFFGAKKK

-288 TLWAEI
+288 TLWADI
-294 TIDNDGIPDKYS
+294 NIDKDGIPQKYH
-306 ATFDKENEAL
+306 AIFDKEHEAL
-316 KGFVKQLPQV
+316 NGFVKQLPQV

-388 TALIEKV
+388 APLIAKV
-395 KQSTGE
+395 QESMGE
-401 QGIAQHDEI
+401 SGLNSHDEI

-437 QRWRSESDMNKPSG
+437 QRWRSESNMNKPSG

-514 VMLNIFRHYKT
+514 VILNIFRHYKT
-525 PPEFIILSG
+525 PPDFIILSG

-574 LDRLNRILYRSKSPL
+574 LDRLNRVLYRSKSPL

-599 VKAREPSMGYGELFN
+599 VKAREPSLGYGELFN
-614 GCAIGVLKISHK
+614 GCAIGVLKISQK

-638 GKEVEFPTSKND
+638 GKEVEFPASKDD

>member
-1 MAYAL
+1 M
-6 YAPCLLIAAISI
+6 P
-18 TLKENVIS
+18 
-26 TQHLPLVIAGPIVR
+26 QVIAGPIVR
-40 KVTSNLCYIWVVT
+40 KVTSTECHIWVVT
-53 SSADAP
+53 SNADSPTLNLSANEVVV
-59 SLTLSHDEAPIDGDR
+59 SGNCQR
-74 QSETICVG
+74 ETIRVG
-82 THAFIH
+82 KYAFIH
-88 LLSFSASKPFS
+88 LLSFTSSEPFEDTARIGYSLSFS
-99 DCARISYQLHFDNE
+99 DDA
-113 EQQARWHKEQQALL
+113 QQASWENEQRGLL
-127 YTGQSTL
+127 YDGQSSL
-134 SFHFTETPKT
+134 CFHYTETPET

-158 DALAQVDTL
+158 DALAQVDVL
-167 HEHAFKQK
+167 HKIAFKKQND
-175 SSFPDLLLMTGDQI
+175 FPDLLLMTGDQI

-206 ARLGLFHETLEGAV
+206 DRLGLYHEALEGAV
-220 VSNTQEL
+220 VTNTNEL
-227 ATHPHGY
+227 ATHEHGY
-234 YEREQLLPQISTNT
+234 YEREQLLPQIATNT
-248 VLSSLFFGAKKK
+248 VLSSIFFGAKKK

-288 TLWAEI
+288 TLWADI
-294 TIDNDGIPDKYS
+294 NIDKDGTPPKYH
-306 ATFDKENEAL
+306 AIFDKEHEAL
-316 KGFVKQLPQV
+316 NGFVKQLPQV

-388 TALIEKV
+388 APLIAKV
-395 KQSTGE
+395 QESMGE
-401 QGIAQHDEI
+401 SGLNSHDEI
-410 IDDLLDFDQWHYRL
+410 IDELLDFDQWHYRL

-437 QRWRSESDMNKPSG
+437 QRWRSESNMNKPSG

-514 VMLNIFRHYKT
+514 VILNIFRHYNT
-525 PPEFIILSG
+525 PPDFIILSG

-574 LDRLNRILYRSKSPL
+574 LDRLNRVLYRSKSPL

-599 VKAREPSMGYGELFN
+599 VKAREPSLGYGELFN
-614 GCAIGVLKISHK
+614 GCAIGVLKISQK

-638 GKEVEFPTSKND
+638 GKEVEFPASKDD

>member
-1 MAYAL
+1 M
-6 YAPCLLIAAISI
+6 S
-18 TLKENVIS
+18 EESVIS
-26 TQHLPLVIAGPIVR
+26 TQQLPQVIVGPIVR
-40 KVTSNLCYIWVVT
+40 KVTSNSCHVWLV
-53 SSADAP
+53 SSNADAP
-59 SLTLSHDEAPIDGDR
+59 SLSLSHGDSVLAGDS
-74 QSETICVG
+74 QSDTVRVG
-82 THAFIH
+82 KHAFIH
-88 LLSFSASKPFS
+88 LVTFSASTSFE
-99 DCARISYQLHFDNE
+99 DRERINYKLIFNDH
-113 EQQARWHKEQQALL
+113 QQQNAWEKEQRALL
-127 YTGQSTL
+127 YKDQASL
-134 SFHFTETPKT
+134 SFHYTGTPET
-144 ILHGSCRKPHFHSD
+144 ILHGSCRKPHFHGD
-158 DALAQVDTL
+158 DALVQVDNL
-167 HEHAFKQK
+167 HKIAFEENA
-175 SSFPDLLLMTGDQI
+175 SFPDLLLMTGDQI

-206 ARLGLFHETLEGAV
+206 ARLGLYHEALEGAV
-220 VSNTQEL
+220 VNNTSDL
-227 ATHPHGY
+227 ATHEHGF
-234 YEREQLLPQISTNT
+234 YEREQLLPQIATNT
-248 VLSSLFFGAKKK
+248 VLSSIFFGAKKK

-288 TLWAEI
+288 TLWPDI
-294 TIDNDGIPDKYS
+294 VIDKDRIPEKYN
-306 ATFDKENEAL
+306 AIFDKENEAL
-316 KGFVKQLPQV
+316 TGFVKPLLQV

-380 WGNAPKKV
+380 WGNAPEKV
-388 TALIEKV
+388 TSLIQKV
-395 KQSTGE
+395 KASLDK
-401 QGIAQHDEI
+401 QGLAAHNEIVDE
-410 IDDLLDFDQWHYRL
+410 LLDFDQWHYRI

-437 QRWRSESDMNKPSG
+437 QRWRSESNMNKPSG

-514 VMLNIFRHYKT
+514 VILNIFRHYKT
-525 PPEFIILSG
+525 PPDFIILSG

-574 LDRLNRILYRSKSPL
+574 LDRLNRVLYRSKSPL

-599 VKAREPSMGYGELFN
+599 VKAREPSLGYGELFN
-614 GCAIGVLKISHK
+614 GCAIGVLKISQK

-638 GKEVEFPTSKND
+638 GKEVEFPASKDD

>member
-1 MAYAL
+1 
-6 YAPCLLIAAISI
+6 
-18 TLKENVIS
+18 VW
-26 TQHLPLVIAGPIVR
+26 LVS
-40 KVTSNLCYIWVVT
+40 SN
-53 SSADAP
+53 AEAP
-59 SLTLSHDEAPIDGDR
+59 SLSLSHGDSVLAGDS
-74 QSETICVG
+74 QSDTVRVG
-82 THAFIH
+82 KHAFIH
-88 LLSFSASKPFS
+88 LVTFSASTSFE
-99 DCARISYQLHFDNE
+99 DRERINYKLIFNDH
-113 EQQARWHKEQQALL
+113 QQQNAWEKEQRALL
-127 YTGQSTL
+127 YKDQASL
-134 SFHFTETPKT
+134 SFHYTGTPET
-144 ILHGSCRKPHFHSD
+144 ILHGSCRKPHFHGD
-158 DALAQVDTL
+158 DALVQVDNL
-167 HEHAFKQK
+167 HKIAFEEKV
-175 SSFPDLLLMTGDQI
+175 SFPDLLLMTGDQI

-195 GPMLKAIHSVI
+195 GPMLKAIHCVI
-206 ARLGLFHETLEGAV
+206 ARLGLYHEALEGAV
-220 VSNTQEL
+220 VNNTSDL
-227 ATHPHGY
+227 ATHEHGF
-234 YEREQLLPQISTNT
+234 YEREQLLPQIATNT
-248 VLSSLFFGAKKK
+248 VLSSIFFGAKKK

-288 TLWAEI
+288 TLWPDI
-294 TIDNDGIPDKYS
+294 VIDKDGIPEKYN
-306 ATFDKENEAL
+306 AIFDKENEAIT
-316 KGFVKQLPQV
+316 GFVKPLLQV
-326 RRALAHIPT
+326 RRALAHVPT

-370 ALIGYLLCQG
+370 ALMGYLLCQG
-380 WGNAPKKV
+380 WGNAPEKV
-388 TALIEKV
+388 TSLIQKV
-395 KQSTGE
+395 KASLDE
-401 QGIAQHDEI
+401 QGLAAHNEIVDE
-410 IDDLLDFDQWHYRL
+410 LLDFDQWHYRI

-437 QRWRSESDMNKPSG
+437 QRWRSESNMNKPSG

-514 VMLNIFRHYKT
+514 VILNIFRHYKT

-574 LDRLNRILYRSKSPL
+574 LDRLNRVLYRSKSPL
-589 NLFTRRRNMS
+589 NVFTRRRNMS

-614 GCAIGVLKISHK
+614 GCAIGVLKISQK

-638 GKEVEFPTSKND
+638 GKEVEFPTSKDD

>member
-1 MAYAL
+1 M
-6 YAPCLLIAAISI
+6 P
-18 TLKENVIS
+18 
-26 TQHLPLVIAGPIVR
+26 QVIAGPIVR
-40 KVTSNLCYIWVVT
+40 KVTSTECHIWVVT
-53 SSADAP
+53 SNADSPALNLSANEVVV
-59 SLTLSHDEAPIDGDR
+59 SGNCQR
-74 QSETICVG
+74 ETIRVG
-82 THAFIH
+82 KYAFIH
-88 LLSFSASKPFS
+88 LLSFTSSEPFEDTARIGYSLSFS
-99 DCARISYQLHFDNE
+99 DDA
-113 EQQARWHKEQQALL
+113 QQASWEDEQRGLL
-127 YTGQSTL
+127 YDGQSSL
-134 SFHFTETPKT
+134 CFHYTETPET

-158 DALAQVDTL
+158 DALAQVDVL
-167 HEHAFKQK
+167 HKNAFKKQND
-175 SSFPDLLLMTGDQI
+175 FPDLLLMTGDQI

-195 GPMLKAIHSVI
+195 GPMLKAIHNVI
-206 ARLGLFHETLEGAV
+206 ERLGLYHEALEGAV
-220 VSNTQEL
+220 VTNTNEL
-227 ATHPHGY
+227 ATHEHGY
-234 YEREQLLPQISTNT
+234 YEREQLLPQIATNT
-248 VLSSLFFGAKKK
+248 VLSSIFFGAKKK

-288 TLWAEI
+288 TLWADI
-294 TIDNDGIPDKYS
+294 NIDKDGIPPKYH
-306 ATFDKENEAL
+306 AIFDKEHEAL
-316 KGFVKQLPQV
+316 NGFVKQLPQV

-388 TALIEKV
+388 APLIAKV
-395 KQSTGE
+395 QESMGE
-401 QGIAQHDEI
+401 SGLNSHDEI

-437 QRWRSESDMNKPSG
+437 QRWRSESNMNKPSG

-514 VMLNIFRHYKT
+514 VILNIFRHYKT
-525 PPEFIILSG
+525 PPDFIILSG

-574 LDRLNRILYRSKSPL
+574 LDRLNRVLYRSKSPL

-599 VKAREPSMGYGELFN
+599 VKAREPSLGYGELFN
-614 GCAIGVLKISHK
+614 GCAIGVLKISQK

-638 GKEVEFPTSKND
+638 GKEVEFPASKDD

>member
-1 MAYAL
+1 M
-6 YAPCLLIAAISI
+6 P
-18 TLKENVIS
+18 
-26 TQHLPLVIAGPIVR
+26 QVIAGPIVR
-40 KVTSNLCYIWVVT
+40 KVTSTECHIWVVT
-53 SSADAP
+53 SNADSPALNLSANEVVV
-59 SLTLSHDEAPIDGDR
+59 SGNCQR
-74 QSETICVG
+74 ETIRVG
-82 THAFIH
+82 KYAFIH
-88 LLSFSASKPFS
+88 LLSFTSSEPFEDTARIGYSLSFS
-99 DCARISYQLHFDNE
+99 DDA
-113 EQQARWHKEQQALL
+113 QQASWENEQRGLL
-127 YTGQSTL
+127 YDGQSSL
-134 SFHFTETPKT
+134 CFHYTETPET

-158 DALAQVDTL
+158 DALAQVDVL
-167 HEHAFKQK
+167 HKNAFKK
-175 SSFPDLLLMTGDQI
+175 ENDFPDLLLMTGDQI

-206 ARLGLFHETLEGAV
+206 DRLGLYHEALEGAV
-220 VSNTQEL
+220 VTNTNEL
-227 ATHPHGY
+227 ATHEHGY
-234 YEREQLLPQISTNT
+234 YEREQLLPQIATNT
-248 VLSSLFFGAKKK
+248 VLSSIFFGAKKK

-288 TLWAEI
+288 TLWADI
-294 TIDNDGIPDKYS
+294 NIDKDGIPPKYH
-306 ATFDKENEAL
+306 AIFDKEHEAL
-316 KGFVKQLPQV
+316 NGFVKQLPQV

-388 TALIEKV
+388 APLIAKV
-395 KQSTGE
+395 QESMGE
-401 QGIAQHDEI
+401 SGLNSHDEI

-437 QRWRSESDMNKPSG
+437 QRWRSESNMNKPSG

-457 LCDFQHSIIGKESVI
+457 LCDFQHSIIGKKSVI

-514 VMLNIFRHYKT
+514 VILNIFRHYKT
-525 PPEFIILSG
+525 PPDFIILSG

-574 LDRLNRILYRSKSPL
+574 LDRLNRVLYRSKSPL

-599 VKAREPSMGYGELFN
+599 VKAREPSLGYGELFN
-614 GCAIGVLKISHK
+614 GCAIGVLKISQK

-638 GKEVEFPTSKND
+638 GKEVEFPASKDD

>member
-1 MAYAL
+1 M
-6 YAPCLLIAAISI
+6 P
-18 TLKENVIS
+18 
-26 TQHLPLVIAGPIVR
+26 QVIAGPIVR
-40 KVTSNLCYIWVVT
+40 KVTSTECHIWVVT
-53 SSADAP
+53 SNADSPTLNLSANEVVV
-59 SLTLSHDEAPIDGDR
+59 SGNCQR
-74 QSETICVG
+74 ETIRVG
-82 THAFIH
+82 KYAFIH
-88 LLSFSASKPFS
+88 LLSFTSSERFEDTARIGYSLSFS
-99 DCARISYQLHFDNE
+99 DDA
-113 EQQARWHKEQQALL
+113 QQASWENEQRGLL
-127 YTGQSTL
+127 YDGQSSL
-134 SFHFTETPKT
+134 CFHYTETPET

-158 DALAQVDTL
+158 DALAQVDVL
-167 HEHAFKQK
+167 HKNAFKKQND
-175 SSFPDLLLMTGDQI
+175 FPDLLLMTGDQI

-206 ARLGLFHETLEGAV
+206 DRLGLYHEALEGAV
-220 VSNTQEL
+220 VTNTNEL
-227 ATHPHGY
+227 ATHEHGY
-234 YEREQLLPQISTNT
+234 YEREQLLPQIATNT
-248 VLSSLFFGAKKK
+248 VLSSIFFGAKKK

-288 TLWAEI
+288 TLWADI
-294 TIDNDGIPDKYS
+294 NIDKDGIPPKYH
-306 ATFDKENEAL
+306 AIFDKEHEAL
-316 KGFVKQLPQV
+316 NGFVKQLPQV

-388 TALIEKV
+388 APLIAKV
-395 KQSTGE
+395 QESMGE
-401 QGIAQHDEI
+401 SGLNSHDEI

-437 QRWRSESDMNKPSG
+437 QRWRSESNMNKPSG

-514 VMLNIFRHYKT
+514 VILNIFRHYKT
-525 PPEFIILSG
+525 PPDFIILSG

-574 LDRLNRILYRSKSPL
+574 LDRLNRVLYRSKSPL

-599 VKAREPSMGYGELFN
+599 VKAREPSLGYGELFN
-614 GCAIGVLKISHK
+614 GCAIGVLKISQK

-638 GKEVEFPTSKND
+638 GKEVEFPASKDD

>member
-1 MAYAL
+1 M
-6 YAPCLLIAAISI
+6 S
-18 TLKENVIS
+18 EESVIS
-26 TQHLPLVIAGPIVR
+26 TQHLPQVIAGPIVR
-40 KVTSNLCYIWVVT
+40 KVTSNSCHVWLV
-53 SSADAP
+53 SSNAEAP
-59 SLTLSHDEAPIDGDR
+59 SLSLSHGDSVLAGDS
-74 QSETICVG
+74 QSDTVRVG
-82 THAFIH
+82 KHAFIH
-88 LLSFSASKPFS
+88 LVTFSASTSFE
-99 DCARISYQLHFDNE
+99 DRERINYKLIFNDH
-113 EQQARWHKEQQALL
+113 QQQNAWEKEQRALL
-127 YTGQSTL
+127 YKDQASL
-134 SFHFTETPKT
+134 SFHYTGTPET
-144 ILHGSCRKPHFHSD
+144 ILHGSCRKPHFHGD
-158 DALAQVDTL
+158 DALVQVDNL
-167 HEHAFKQK
+167 HKIAFEEKV
-175 SSFPDLLLMTGDQI
+175 SFPDLLLMTGDQI

-195 GPMLKAIHSVI
+195 GPMLKAIHCVI
-206 ARLGLFHETLEGAV
+206 ARLGLYHEALEGAV
-220 VSNTQEL
+220 VNNTSDL
-227 ATHPHGY
+227 ATHEHGF
-234 YEREQLLPQISTNT
+234 YEREQLLPQIATNT
-248 VLSSLFFGAKKK
+248 VLSSIFFGAKKK

-288 TLWAEI
+288 TLWPDI
-294 TIDNDGIPDKYS
+294 VIDKDGIPEKYN
-306 ATFDKENEAL
+306 AIFDKENEAIT
-316 KGFVKQLPQV
+316 GFVKPLLQV
-326 RRALAHIPT
+326 RRALAHVPT

-370 ALIGYLLCQG
+370 ALMGYLLCQG
-380 WGNAPKKV
+380 WGNAPEKV
-388 TALIEKV
+388 TSLIQKV
-395 KQSTGE
+395 KASLDE
-401 QGIAQHDEI
+401 QGLAAHNEIVDE
-410 IDDLLDFDQWHYRL
+410 LLDFDQWHYRI

-437 QRWRSESDMNKPSG
+437 QRWRSESNMNKPSG

-514 VMLNIFRHYKT
+514 VILNIFRHYKT

-574 LDRLNRILYRSKSPL
+574 LDRLNRVLYRSKSPL
-589 NLFTRRRNMS
+589 NVFTRRRNMS

-614 GCAIGVLKISHK
+614 GCAIGVLKISQK

-638 GKEVEFPTSKND
+638 GKEVEFPTSKDD

>member
-1 MAYAL
+1 M
-6 YAPCLLIAAISI
+6 P
-18 TLKENVIS
+18 
-26 TQHLPLVIAGPIVR
+26 QVIAGPIVR
-40 KVTSNLCYIWVVT
+40 KVTSTECHIWVVT
-53 SSADAP
+53 SNADSPTLNLSANEVVV
-59 SLTLSHDEAPIDGDR
+59 SGNCQR
-74 QSETICVG
+74 ETIRVG
-82 THAFIH
+82 KYAFIH
-88 LLSFSASKPFS
+88 LLSFTSSEPFEDTARIGYSLSFS
-99 DCARISYQLHFDNE
+99 DDA
-113 EQQARWHKEQQALL
+113 QQASWENEQRGLL
-127 YTGQSTL
+127 YDGQPSL
-134 SFHFTETPKT
+134 CFHYTETPET

-158 DALAQVDTL
+158 DALAQVDVL
-167 HEHAFKQK
+167 HKNAFKKQND
-175 SSFPDLLLMTGDQI
+175 FPDLLLMTGDQI

-206 ARLGLFHETLEGAV
+206 DRLGLYHEALEGAV
-220 VSNTQEL
+220 VTNTNEL
-227 ATHPHGY
+227 ATHEHGY
-234 YEREQLLPQISTNT
+234 YEREQLLPQIATNT
-248 VLSSLFFGAKKK
+248 VLSSIFFGAKKK

-288 TLWAEI
+288 TLWADI
-294 TIDNDGIPDKYS
+294 NIDKDGIPQKYH
-306 ATFDKENEAL
+306 AIFDKEHEAL
-316 KGFVKQLPQV
+316 NGFVKQLPQV

-388 TALIEKV
+388 APLIAKV
-395 KQSTGE
+395 QESMGE
-401 QGIAQHDEI
+401 SGLNSHDEI

-437 QRWRSESDMNKPSG
+437 QRWRSESNMNKPSG

-457 LCDFQHSIIGKESVI
+457 LCDFQHSIIGKKSVI

-514 VMLNIFRHYKT
+514 VILNIFRHYKT
-525 PPEFIILSG
+525 PPDFIILSG

-574 LDRLNRILYRSKSPL
+574 LDRLNRVLYRSKSPL

-599 VKAREPSMGYGELFN
+599 VKAREPSLGYGELFN
-614 GCAIGVLKISHK
+614 GCAIGVLKISQK

-638 GKEVEFPTSKND
+638 GKEVEFPASKDD

>member
-1 MAYAL
+1 M
-6 YAPCLLIAAISI
+6 
-18 TLKENVIS
+18 TS
-26 TQHLPLVIAGPIVR
+26 TECH
-40 KVTSNLCYIWVVT
+40 IWVVT
-53 SSADAP
+53 SNADSPALNLSANEVVV
-59 SLTLSHDEAPIDGDR
+59 SGNCQR
-74 QSETICVG
+74 ETIRVG
-82 THAFIH
+82 KYAFIH
-88 LLSFSASKPFS
+88 LLSFTSSEPFEDTARIGYSLSFS
-99 DCARISYQLHFDNE
+99 DDA
-113 EQQARWHKEQQALL
+113 QQASWENEQRGLL
-127 YTGQSTL
+127 YDGQSSL
-134 SFHFTETPKT
+134 CFHYTETPET

-158 DALAQVDTL
+158 DALAQVDVL
-167 HEHAFKQK
+167 HKIAFKKQND
-175 SSFPDLLLMTGDQI
+175 FPDLLLMTGDQI

-206 ARLGLFHETLEGAV
+206 DRLGLYHEALEGAV
-220 VSNTQEL
+220 VTNTNEL
-227 ATHPHGY
+227 ATHEHGY
-234 YEREQLLPQISTNT
+234 YEREQLLPQIATNT
-248 VLSSLFFGAKKK
+248 VLSSIFFGAKKK

-288 TLWAEI
+288 TLWADI
-294 TIDNDGIPDKYS
+294 NIDKDGIPPKYH
-306 ATFDKENEAL
+306 AIFDKEHEAL
-316 KGFVKQLPQV
+316 NGFVKQLPQV

-388 TALIEKV
+388 APLIAKV
-395 KQSTGE
+395 QESMGE
-401 QGIAQHDEI
+401 SGLNSHDEI

-437 QRWRSESDMNKPSG
+437 QRWRSESNMNKPSG

-514 VMLNIFRHYKT
+514 VILNIFRHYKT
-525 PPEFIILSG
+525 PPDFIILSG

-574 LDRLNRILYRSKSPL
+574 LDRLNRVLYRSKSPL

-599 VKAREPSMGYGELFN
+599 VKAREPSLGYGELFN
-614 GCAIGVLKISHK
+614 GCAIGVLKISQK

-638 GKEVEFPTSKND
+638 GKEVEFPASKDD

>member
-1 MAYAL
+1 M
-6 YAPCLLIAAISI
+6 P
-18 TLKENVIS
+18 
-26 TQHLPLVIAGPIVR
+26 QVIAGPIVR
-40 KVTSNLCYIWVVT
+40 KVTSTECHIWVVT
-53 SSADAP
+53 SNADSPTLNLSANEVVV
-59 SLTLSHDEAPIDGDR
+59 SGNCQR
-74 QSETICVG
+74 ETIRVG
-82 THAFIH
+82 KYAFIH
-88 LLSFSASKPFS
+88 LLSFTSSEPFEDTARIGYSLSFS
-99 DCARISYQLHFDNE
+99 DDA
-113 EQQARWHKEQQALL
+113 QQASWENEQRGLL
-127 YTGQSTL
+127 YDGQSSL
-134 SFHFTETPKT
+134 CFHYTETPET

-158 DALAQVDTL
+158 DALAQVDVL
-167 HEHAFKQK
+167 HKNAFKKQND
-175 SSFPDLLLMTGDQI
+175 FPDLLLMTGDQI

-206 ARLGLFHETLEGAV
+206 DRLGLYHEALEGAV
-220 VSNTQEL
+220 VTNTNEL
-227 ATHPHGY
+227 ATHEHGY
-234 YEREQLLPQISTNT
+234 YEREQLLPQIATNT
-248 VLSSLFFGAKKK
+248 VLSSIFFGAKKK

-288 TLWAEI
+288 TLWADI
-294 TIDNDGIPDKYS
+294 NIDKDGIPPKYH
-306 ATFDKENEAL
+306 AIFDKEHEAL
-316 KGFVKQLPQV
+316 NGFVKQLPQV

-388 TALIEKV
+388 APLIAKV
-395 KQSTGE
+395 QESMGE
-401 QGIAQHDEI
+401 SGLNSHDEL

-437 QRWRSESDMNKPSG
+437 QRWRSESNMNKPSG

-514 VMLNIFRHYKT
+514 VILNIFRHYKT
-525 PPEFIILSG
+525 PPDFIILSG

-574 LDRLNRILYRSKSPL
+574 LDRLNRVLYRSKSPL

-599 VKAREPSMGYGELFN
+599 VKAREPSLGYGELFN
-614 GCAIGVLKISHK
+614 GCAIGVLKISQK

-638 GKEVEFPTSKND
+638 GKEVEFPASKDD

>member
-1 MAYAL
+1 M
-6 YAPCLLIAAISI
+6 
-18 TLKENVIS
+18 TS
-26 TQHLPLVIAGPIVR
+26 TECH
-40 KVTSNLCYIWVVT
+40 IWVVT
-53 SSADAP
+53 SNADSPALNLSANEVVV
-59 SLTLSHDEAPIDGDR
+59 SGNCQR
-74 QSETICVG
+74 ETIRVG
-82 THAFIH
+82 KYAFIH
-88 LLSFSASKPFS
+88 LLSFTSSEPFKDTARIGYSLSFS
-99 DCARISYQLHFDNE
+99 DDA
-113 EQQARWHKEQQALL
+113 QQASWENEQRGLL
-127 YTGQSTL
+127 YDGQSSL
-134 SFHFTETPKT
+134 CFHYTETPET

-158 DALAQVDTL
+158 DALAQVDVL
-167 HEHAFKQK
+167 HKNAFKK
-175 SSFPDLLLMTGDQI
+175 ENDFPDLLLMTGDQI

-206 ARLGLFHETLEGAV
+206 DRLGLYHEALEGAV
-220 VSNTQEL
+220 VTNTNEL
-227 ATHPHGY
+227 ATHEHGY
-234 YEREQLLPQISTNT
+234 YEREQLLPQIATNT
-248 VLSSLFFGAKKK
+248 VLSSIFFGAKKK

-288 TLWAEI
+288 TLWADI
-294 TIDNDGIPDKYS
+294 NIDKDGIPPKYH
-306 ATFDKENEAL
+306 AIFDKEHEAL
-316 KGFVKQLPQV
+316 NGFVKQLPQV

-388 TALIEKV
+388 APLIAKV
-395 KQSTGE
+395 QESMGE
-401 QGIAQHDEI
+401 SGLNSHDEI

-437 QRWRSESDMNKPSG
+437 QRWRSESNMNKPSG

-514 VMLNIFRHYKT
+514 VILNIFRHYKT
-525 PPEFIILSG
+525 PPDFIILSG

-574 LDRLNRILYRSKSPL
+574 LDRLNRVLYRSKSPL

-599 VKAREPSMGYGELFN
+599 VKAREPSLGYGELFN
-614 GCAIGVLKISHK
+614 GCAIGVLKISQK

-638 GKEVEFPTSKND
+638 GKEVEFPASKDD

>member
-1 MAYAL
+1 M
-6 YAPCLLIAAISI
+6 
-18 TLKENVIS
+18 TS
-26 TQHLPLVIAGPIVR
+26 TECH
-40 KVTSNLCYIWVVT
+40 IWVVT
-53 SSADAP
+53 SNADSPALNLSANEVVV
-59 SLTLSHDEAPIDGDR
+59 SGNCQR
-74 QSETICVG
+74 ETIRVG
-82 THAFIH
+82 KYAFIH
-88 LLSFSASKPFS
+88 LLSFTSSEPFEDTARIGYSLSFS
-99 DCARISYQLHFDNE
+99 DDA
-113 EQQARWHKEQQALL
+113 QQASWENEQRGLL
-127 YTGQSTL
+127 YDGQSSL
-134 SFHFTETPKT
+134 CFHYTETPET

-158 DALAQVDTL
+158 DALAQVDVL
-167 HEHAFKQK
+167 HKNAFKKQND
-175 SSFPDLLLMTGDQI
+175 FPDLLLMTGDQI

-206 ARLGLFHETLEGAV
+206 DRLGLYHEALEGAV
-220 VSNTQEL
+220 VTNTNEL
-227 ATHPHGY
+227 ATHEHGY
-234 YEREQLLPQISTNT
+234 YEREQLLPQIATNT
-248 VLSSLFFGAKKK
+248 VLSSIFFGAKKK

-288 TLWAEI
+288 TLWADI
-294 TIDNDGIPDKYS
+294 NIDKDGIPPKYH
-306 ATFDKENEAL
+306 AIFDKEHEAL
-316 KGFVKQLPQV
+316 NGFVKQLPQV

-388 TALIEKV
+388 APLIAKV
-395 KQSTGE
+395 QESMGE
-401 QGIAQHDEI
+401 SGLNSHDEL

-437 QRWRSESDMNKPSG
+437 QRWRSESNMNKPSG

-514 VMLNIFRHYKT
+514 VILNIFRHYKT
-525 PPEFIILSG
+525 PPDFIILSG

-574 LDRLNRILYRSKSPL
+574 LDRLNRVLYRSKSPL

-599 VKAREPSMGYGELFN
+599 VKAREPSLGYGELFN
-614 GCAIGVLKISHK
+614 GCAIGVLKISQK

-638 GKEVEFPTSKND
+638 GKEVEFPASKDD

>member
-1 MAYAL
+1 
-6 YAPCLLIAAISI
+6 
-18 TLKENVIS
+18 
-26 TQHLPLVIAGPIVR
+26 
-40 KVTSNLCYIWVVT
+40 VTSTECHIWVVT
-53 SSADAP
+53 SNADSPALNLSANEVVV
-59 SLTLSHDEAPIDGDR
+59 SGNCQR
-74 QSETICVG
+74 ETIRVG
-82 THAFIH
+82 KYAFIH
-88 LLSFSASKPFS
+88 LLSFTSSEPFEDTARIGYSLSFS
-99 DCARISYQLHFDNE
+99 DDA
-113 EQQARWHKEQQALL
+113 QQASWENEQRGLL
-127 YTGQSTL
+127 YDGQSSL
-134 SFHFTETPKT
+134 CFHYTETPET

-158 DALAQVDTL
+158 DALAQVDVL
-167 HEHAFKQK
+167 HKNAFKK
-175 SSFPDLLLMTGDQI
+175 ENDFPDLLLMTGDQI

-206 ARLGLFHETLEGAV
+206 DRLGLYHEALEGAV
-220 VSNTQEL
+220 VTNTNEL
-227 ATHPHGY
+227 ATHEHGY
-234 YEREQLLPQISTNT
+234 YEREQLLPQIATNT
-248 VLSSLFFGAKKK
+248 VLSSIFFGAKKK

-288 TLWAEI
+288 TLWADI
-294 TIDNDGIPDKYS
+294 NIDKDGIPPKYH
-306 ATFDKENEAL
+306 AIFDKEHEAL
-316 KGFVKQLPQV
+316 NGFVKQLPQV

-388 TALIEKV
+388 APLIAKV
-395 KQSTGE
+395 QESMGE
-401 QGIAQHDEI
+401 SGLNSHDEI

-437 QRWRSESDMNKPSG
+437 QRWRSESNMNKPSG

-457 LCDFQHSIIGKESVI
+457 LCDFQHSIIGKKSVI

-514 VMLNIFRHYKT
+514 VILNIFRHYKT
-525 PPEFIILSG
+525 PPDFIILSG

-574 LDRLNRILYRSKSPL
+574 LDRLNRVLYRSKSPL

-599 VKAREPSMGYGELFN
+599 VKAREPSLGYGELFN
-614 GCAIGVLKISHK
+614 GCAIGVLKISQK

-638 GKEVEFPTSKND
+638 GKEVEFPASKDD

>member
-1 MAYAL
+1 M
-6 YAPCLLIAAISI
+6 P
-18 TLKENVIS
+18 
-26 TQHLPLVIAGPIVR
+26 QVIAGPIVR
-40 KVTSNLCYIWVVT
+40 KVTSTECHIWVVT
-53 SSADAP
+53 SNADSPTLNLSANEVVV
-59 SLTLSHDEAPIDGDR
+59 SGNCQR
-74 QSETICVG
+74 ETIRVG
-82 THAFIH
+82 KYAFIH
-88 LLSFSASKPFS
+88 LLSFTSSEPFEDTARIGYSLSFS
-99 DCARISYQLHFDNE
+99 DDA
-113 EQQARWHKEQQALL
+113 QQASWEDEQRGLL
-127 YTGQSTL
+127 YDGQSSL
-134 SFHFTETPKT
+134 CFHYTETPET

-158 DALAQVDTL
+158 DALAQVDVL
-167 HEHAFKQK
+167 HKNAFKKQND
-175 SSFPDLLLMTGDQI
+175 FPDLLLMTGDQI

-206 ARLGLFHETLEGAV
+206 DRLGLYHEALEGAV
-220 VSNTQEL
+220 VTNTNEL
-227 ATHPHGY
+227 ATHEHGY
-234 YEREQLLPQISTNT
+234 YEREQLLPQIATNT
-248 VLSSLFFGAKKK
+248 VLSSIFFGAKKK

-288 TLWAEI
+288 TLWADI
-294 TIDNDGIPDKYS
+294 NIDKDGIPPKYH
-306 ATFDKENEAL
+306 AIFDKEHESLN
-316 KGFVKQLPQV
+316 GFVKQLPQV

-388 TALIEKV
+388 APLIAKV
-395 KQSTGE
+395 QESMGE
-401 QGIAQHDEI
+401 SGLNSHDEI

-437 QRWRSESDMNKPSG
+437 QRWRSESNMNKPSG

-514 VMLNIFRHYKT
+514 VILNIFRHYKT
-525 PPEFIILSG
+525 PPDFIILSG

-574 LDRLNRILYRSKSPL
+574 LDRLNRVLYRSKSPL

-599 VKAREPSMGYGELFN
+599 VKAREPSLGYGELFN
-614 GCAIGVLKISHK
+614 GCAIGVLKISQK

-638 GKEVEFPTSKND
+638 GKEVEFPASKDD

>member
-1 MAYAL
+1 M
-6 YAPCLLIAAISI
+6 
-18 TLKENVIS
+18 TS
-26 TQHLPLVIAGPIVR
+26 TECH
-40 KVTSNLCYIWVVT
+40 IWVVT
-53 SSADAP
+53 SNADSPALNLSANEVVV
-59 SLTLSHDEAPIDGDR
+59 SGNCQR
-74 QSETICVG
+74 ETIRVG
-82 THAFIH
+82 KYAFIH
-88 LLSFSASKPFS
+88 LLSFTSSEPFEDTARIGYSLSFS
-99 DCARISYQLHFDNE
+99 DDA
-113 EQQARWHKEQQALL
+113 QQASWENEQRGLL
-127 YTGQSTL
+127 YDGQSSL
-134 SFHFTETPKT
+134 CFHYTETPET

-158 DALAQVDTL
+158 DALAQVDVL
-167 HEHAFKQK
+167 HKNAFKKQND
-175 SSFPDLLLMTGDQI
+175 FPDLLLMTGDQI

-206 ARLGLFHETLEGAV
+206 DRLGLYHEALEGAV
-220 VSNTQEL
+220 VTNTNEL
-227 ATHPHGY
+227 ATHEHGY
-234 YEREQLLPQISTNT
+234 YEREQLLPQIATNT
-248 VLSSLFFGAKKK
+248 VLSSIFFGAKKK

-288 TLWAEI
+288 TLWADI
-294 TIDNDGIPDKYS
+294 NIDKDGIPPKYH
-306 ATFDKENEAL
+306 AIFDKEHEAL
-316 KGFVKQLPQV
+316 NGFVKQLPQV

-388 TALIEKV
+388 APLIAKV
-395 KQSTGE
+395 QESMGE
-401 QGIAQHDEI
+401 SGLNSHDEI
-410 IDDLLDFDQWHYRL
+410 IDELLDFDQWHYRL

-437 QRWRSESDMNKPSG
+437 QRWRSESNMNKPSG

-514 VMLNIFRHYKT
+514 VILNIFRHYKT
-525 PPEFIILSG
+525 PPDFIILSG

-574 LDRLNRILYRSKSPL
+574 LDRLNRVLYRSKSPL

-599 VKAREPSMGYGELFN
+599 VKAREPSLGYGELFN
-614 GCAIGVLKISHK
+614 GCAIGVLKISQK

-638 GKEVEFPTSKND
+638 GKEVEFPASKDD

>member
-1 MAYAL
+1 
-6 YAPCLLIAAISI
+6 
-18 TLKENVIS
+18 
-26 TQHLPLVIAGPIVR
+26 LPQVIAGPIVR
-40 KVTSNLCYIWVVT
+40 KVTSTECHIWVVT
-53 SSADAP
+53 SNADSPALNLSANEVVV
-59 SLTLSHDEAPIDGDR
+59 SGNCQR
-74 QSETICVG
+74 ETIRVG
-82 THAFIH
+82 KYAFIH
-88 LLSFSASKPFS
+88 LLSFTSSEPFEDTARIGYSLSFS
-99 DCARISYQLHFDNE
+99 DDA
-113 EQQARWHKEQQALL
+113 QQASWENEQRGLL
-127 YTGQSTL
+127 YDGQSSL
-134 SFHFTETPKT
+134 CFHYTETPET

-158 DALAQVDTL
+158 DALAQVDVL
-167 HEHAFKQK
+167 HKNAFKKQND
-175 SSFPDLLLMTGDQI
+175 FPDLLLMTGDQI

-206 ARLGLFHETLEGAV
+206 DRLGLYHEALEGAV
-220 VSNTQEL
+220 VTNTNEL
-227 ATHPHGY
+227 ATHEHGY
-234 YEREQLLPQISTNT
+234 YEREQLLPQIATNT
-248 VLSSLFFGAKKK
+248 VLSSIFFGAKKK

-288 TLWAEI
+288 TLWADI
-294 TIDNDGIPDKYS
+294 NIDKDGIPQKYH
-306 ATFDKENEAL
+306 AIFDKEHEAL
-316 KGFVKQLPQV
+316 NGFVKQLPQV

-388 TALIEKV
+388 APLIAKV
-395 KQSTGE
+395 QESMGE
-401 QGIAQHDEI
+401 SGLNSHDEI

-437 QRWRSESDMNKPSG
+437 QRWRSESNMNKPSG

-514 VMLNIFRHYKT
+514 VILNIFRHYKT
-525 PPEFIILSG
+525 PPDFIILSG

-574 LDRLNRILYRSKSPL
+574 LDRLNRVLYRSKSPL

-599 VKAREPSMGYGELFN
+599 VKAREPSLGYGELFN
-614 GCAIGVLKISHK
+614 GCAIGVLKISQK
-626 NTDVQCKALLSN
+626 TTDVQCKALLSN
-638 GKEVEFPTSKND
+638 GKEVEFPASKDD

>member
-1 MAYAL
+1 M
-6 YAPCLLIAAISI
+6 S
-18 TLKENVIS
+18 EESVIS
-26 TQHLPLVIAGPIVR
+26 TQQLPQVIAGPIVR
-40 KVTSNLCYIWVVT
+40 KVTSNSCHVWLV
-53 SSADAP
+53 SSNADAP
-59 SLTLSHDEAPIDGDR
+59 SLSLSHGDSVLAGDS
-74 QSETICVG
+74 QSDTVRVG
-82 THAFIH
+82 KHAFIH
-88 LLSFSASKPFS
+88 LVTFSASTSFE
-99 DCARISYQLHFDNE
+99 DRERINYKLIFNDH
-113 EQQARWHKEQQALL
+113 QQQNAWEKEQRALL
-127 YTGQSTL
+127 YKDQASL
-134 SFHFTETPKT
+134 SFHYTGTPET
-144 ILHGSCRKPHFHSD
+144 ILHGSCRKPHFHGD
-158 DALAQVDTL
+158 DALVQVDNL
-167 HEHAFKQK
+167 HKIAFEENA
-175 SSFPDLLLMTGDQI
+175 SFPDLLLMTGDQI

-206 ARLGLFHETLEGAV
+206 ARLGLYHEALEGAV
-220 VSNTQEL
+220 VNNTSDL
-227 ATHPHGY
+227 ATHEHGF
-234 YEREQLLPQISTNT
+234 YEREQLLPQIATNT
-248 VLSSLFFGAKKK
+248 VLSSIFFGAKKK

-288 TLWAEI
+288 TLWPDI
-294 TIDNDGIPDKYS
+294 VIDKDGIPEKYN
-306 ATFDKENEAL
+306 AIFDKENEAL
-316 KGFVKQLPQV
+316 TGFVKPLLQV
-326 RRALAHIPT
+326 RRALAHVPT

-380 WGNAPKKV
+380 WGNAPEKV
-388 TALIEKV
+388 TSLIQKV
-395 KQSTGE
+395 KASLDK
-401 QGIAQHDEI
+401 QGLAAHNEIVDE
-410 IDDLLDFDQWHYRL
+410 LLDFDQWHYRI

-437 QRWRSESDMNKPSG
+437 QRWRSESNMNKPSG

-514 VMLNIFRHYKT
+514 VILNIFRHYKT

-574 LDRLNRILYRSKSPL
+574 LDRLNRVLYRSKSPL
-589 NLFTRRRNMS
+589 NVFTRRRNMS

-614 GCAIGVLKISHK
+614 GCAIGVLKISQK

-638 GKEVEFPTSKND
+638 GKEVEFPTSKDD

>member
-1 MAYAL
+1 M
-6 YAPCLLIAAISI
+6 
-18 TLKENVIS
+18 TS
-26 TQHLPLVIAGPIVR
+26 TECH
-40 KVTSNLCYIWVVT
+40 IWVVT
-53 SSADAP
+53 SNADSPTLNLSANEVVV
-59 SLTLSHDEAPIDGDR
+59 SGNCQR
-74 QSETICVG
+74 ETIRVG
-82 THAFIH
+82 KYAFIH
-88 LLSFSASKPFS
+88 LLSFTSSERFEDTARIGYSLSFS
-99 DCARISYQLHFDNE
+99 DDA
-113 EQQARWHKEQQALL
+113 QQASWENEQRGLL
-127 YTGQSTL
+127 YDGQSSL
-134 SFHFTETPKT
+134 CFHYTETPET

-158 DALAQVDTL
+158 DALAQVDVL
-167 HEHAFKQK
+167 HKNAFKKQND
-175 SSFPDLLLMTGDQI
+175 FPDLLLMTGDQI

-206 ARLGLFHETLEGAV
+206 DRLGLYHEALEGAV
-220 VSNTQEL
+220 VTNTNEL
-227 ATHPHGY
+227 ATHEHGY
-234 YEREQLLPQISTNT
+234 YEREQLLPQIATNT
-248 VLSSLFFGAKKK
+248 VLSSIFFGAKKK

-288 TLWAEI
+288 TLWADI
-294 TIDNDGIPDKYS
+294 NIDKDGIPPKYH
-306 ATFDKENEAL
+306 AIFDKEHEAL
-316 KGFVKQLPQV
+316 NGFVKQLPQV

-388 TALIEKV
+388 APLIAKV
-395 KQSTGE
+395 QESMGE
-401 QGIAQHDEI
+401 SGLNSHDEI

-437 QRWRSESDMNKPSG
+437 QRWRSESNMNKPSG

-514 VMLNIFRHYKT
+514 VILNIFRHYKT
-525 PPEFIILSG
+525 PPDFIILSG

-574 LDRLNRILYRSKSPL
+574 LDRLNRVLYRSKSPL

-599 VKAREPSMGYGELFN
+599 VKAREPSLGYGELFN
-614 GCAIGVLKISHK
+614 GCAIGVLKISQK

-638 GKEVEFPTSKND
+638 GKEVEFPASKDD